1 MSDRTWASGPTVV
14 VARIEGG
21 NDPDVPLLLED
32 PVTIVD
38 RFRGFLSTQ
47 EG

>member
-1 MSDRTWASGPTVV
+1 MGVRTHRRRRPDR
-14 VARIEGG
+14 RG